1 MKKLFA
7 ILFTTVED
15 AVKIIVEEYIHNNDV
30 TFGEFISSISV
41 DGASVEDVVEIYNK
55 AKYEI
60 DGIGTESLTV
70 KVNGG
75 HIVATAS
82 PDPDYPGIDVEY
94 VADNDIGEY
103 LSRPRVLMEKT
114 FDSENVRALVWAEK
128 DKEDY
133 TDTFEF
139 DE

>member
-1 MKKLFA
+1 MTHVV
-7 ILFTTVED
+7 FTTVED

-55 AKYEI
+55 VRYEV
-60 DGIGTESLTV
+60 DGIGTDSLTV

-75 HIVATAS
+75 HIVATVS

-103 LSRPRVLMEKT
+103 LSRPRVLFEKPL
-114 FDSENVRALVWAEK
+114 DADNVRALIWA
-128 DKEDY
+128 DKNQEDY
-133 TDTFEF
+133 TDDFEF
-139 DE
+139 NE